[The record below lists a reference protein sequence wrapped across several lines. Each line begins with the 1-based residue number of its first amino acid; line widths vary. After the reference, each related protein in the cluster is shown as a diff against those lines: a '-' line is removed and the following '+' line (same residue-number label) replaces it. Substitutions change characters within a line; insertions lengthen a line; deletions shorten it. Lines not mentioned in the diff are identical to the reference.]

1 MEKEKNSKQEHHG
14 EVLLGWSFEEY
25 EKPDRSTRWYFIAT
39 LIGGAL
45 LLYSLWTA
53 NYIFGVVIVLI
64 ALVYFLMEV
73 NDAPDVS
80 CEITTS
86 GIKIG
91 RKFLKY
97 KELENFWIVYK
108 PGQTH
113 RVFFEPAV
121 FTIGELSAPLG
132 NLDPLQI
139 RELLL
144 QYLPESEEHDDEPLS
159 NQLGRMLKL

>member
-1 MEKEKNSKQEHHG
+1 MAKKKKKRSEHHG
-14 EVLLGWSFEEY
+14 DVLLGWSFEEY
-25 EKPDRSTRWYFIAT
+25 ETPERSTKWYFIAT
-39 LIGGAL
+39 LAAGLL

-53 NYIFGVVIVLI
+53 NYIFGVVIILI

-80 CEITTS
+80 CEITTA

-97 KELENFWIVYK
+97 REIDDFWIVYK
-108 PGQTH
+108 PGNVH
-113 RVFFEPAV
+113 RVYFQPGV
-121 FTIGELSAPLG
+121 FTIGEFSAPLG

-144 QYLPESEEHDDEPLS
+144 QYLPESEDKDDEPLTS
-159 NQLGRMLKL
+159 QLGRMLKL